1 MSASQPTPRADQ
13 RRNPDREAFWRKT
26 LSDRL
31 QSGLSIRAFCE
42 REGLS
47 EPAYHYWRRE
57 LKKRDA
63 ENTAATSFLPIEL
76 PHQPLPTPIEIVFSH
91 GTTVRV
97 GNGCDRTTLE
107 TVLAALEQRAC

>member
-1 MSASQPTPRADQ
+1 MPAAQPTQRADQ
-13 RRNPDREAFWRKT
+13 RRNPNREAFWRT
-26 LSDRL
+26 TISDRM

-57 LKKRDA
+57 LKNRDA
-63 ENTAATSFLPIEL
+63 ENTTAASFLPVEVQL
-76 PHQPLPTPIEIVFSH
+76 SSATPIEIVFSH